1 MADSRNPE
9 KQNVTISLSRNVLK
23 KAKILAARR
32 ETSISRLL
40 ARELESLVGDE
51 EAYERAERQALALL
65 DKGFHLAARGRT
77 TENARAVTKCAAAER
92 GCHPQ
97 ASRAIGLPGEETAR
111 HPA

>member
-1 MADSRNPE
+1 MAGSRNPE

-40 ARELESLVGDE
+40 ARELERLVGDE

-65 DKGFHLAARGRT
+65 DKGFHLGGEIRAGRD
-77 TENARAVTKCAAAER
+77 EWHER
-92 GCHPQ
+92 
-97 ASRAIGLPGEETAR
+97 
-111 HPA
+111 